1 MPIAILLAA
10 CIAVGGT
17 LLSSGAPSTTPV
29 IDVQIVNAFPHDTT
43 SFCQGLVVFNGA
55 LLEGTG
61 QYEHSRLRLVDLE
74 SGRPSVDIA
83 LPDNVFGEGVTVWEN
98 TILQLTW
105 KNGYLITYDAKTFQK
120 NGYVE
125 LKKID
130 PSLYE
135 GWGITHDGQHLIISD
150 GSATL
155 RYVDPKTFRL
165 VKRVQVKDGRRSVS
179 KLNELEFV
187 NGEIF
192 ANIWYKDQIARIDPT
207 NGQVTGWLNVAPLR
221 PAAVRNDREAAL
233 NGIAWDASSKRLF
246 ITGKNWPTVYEVS
259 F

>member
-1 MPIAILLAA
+1 MPIAILMAA
-10 CIAVGGT
+10 SIVAAGT
-17 LLSSGAPSTTPV
+17 LLPSGATAPV
-29 IDVQIVNAFPHDTT
+29 TDVQIVNTFPHDTS

-61 QYEHSRLRLVDLE
+61 QYQHSRLRLVDLK

-83 LPDNVFGEGVTVWEN
+83 LPDNVFGEGVTVWQN
-98 TILQLTW
+98 MILQLTW
-105 KNGYLITYDAKTFQK
+105 KNGFLITYDATTFKKT
-120 NGYVE
+120 GTVE
-125 LKKID
+125 LRKID
-130 PSLYE
+130 RSLYQ

-155 RYVDPKTFRL
+155 RFVDPRTFRL
-165 VKRVQVKDGRRSVS
+165 IKKVQVKDGRRSVS

-187 NGEIF
+187 NGQIF
-192 ANIWYKDQIARIDPT
+192 ANIWYKDQIACIDPAS
-207 NGQVTGWLNVAPLR
+207 GQVTAWLNVAPLR
-221 PAAVRNDREAAL
+221 PAAVRNDKEAAL

-246 ITGKNWPTVYEVS
+246 ITGKNWPAVFEVS